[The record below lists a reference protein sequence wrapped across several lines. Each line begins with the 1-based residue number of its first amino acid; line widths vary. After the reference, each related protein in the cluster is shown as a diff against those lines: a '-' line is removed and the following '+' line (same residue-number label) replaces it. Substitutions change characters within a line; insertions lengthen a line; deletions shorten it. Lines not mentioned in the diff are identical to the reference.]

1 MLETLVTIVAAL
13 VVVAL
18 LAATW
23 FALLRS
29 RSRRSSLSGKWPFSL
44 RRPLTEPEQE
54 LYFRLCQALPD
65 HMVLARGGLSRFI
78 AVRRGH
84 DARDWHHHINRM
96 SIDFLVCTRDAN
108 VVAAIE
114 LDDASRRA
122 SGRLLMNAKKDK
134 ALAAA
139 GVRLIRWNANALPDE
154 SAIPAILP
162 GVGTAGEQGGPA
174 QIDPTTVLRTAPV
187 RL

>member
-1 MLETLVTIVAAL
+1 MLETLVTIVATL

-29 RSRRSSLSGKWPFSL
+29 KSRVSSLRGRWPFSL

-54 LYFRLCQALPD
+54 LYFRMCRALPD
-65 HMVLARGGLSRFI
+65 HLVLAQVGLSRFI

-84 DARDWHHHINRM
+84 DARAWLHHINRM
-96 SIDFLVCTRDAN
+96 SVDFLVCTRDAN
-108 VVAAIE
+108 VIAAIE
-114 LDDASRRA
+114 LDDASSRPTD
-122 SGRLLMNAKKDK
+122 RLKMDTKKDK

-139 GVRLIRWNANALPDE
+139 GVRLIRWNANAMPEE
-154 SAIPAILP
+154 SAIRAILT
-162 GVGTAGEQGGPA
+162 GVKAEGPQADPA

-187 RL
+187 RM